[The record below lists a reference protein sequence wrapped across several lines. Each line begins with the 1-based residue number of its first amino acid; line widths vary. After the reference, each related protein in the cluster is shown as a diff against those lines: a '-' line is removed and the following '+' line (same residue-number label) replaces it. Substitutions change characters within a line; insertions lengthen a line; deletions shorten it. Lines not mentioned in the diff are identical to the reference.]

1 MFAKLG
7 TLPEVVLAQLS
18 MNIFIMLHVPGF
30 LSLTERDFV
39 CLAAG
44 TYDNLTSS
52 DSEDD
57 QYCLF

>member
-30 LSLTERDFV
+30 LSFTGRDFV

-57 QYCLF
+57 Q